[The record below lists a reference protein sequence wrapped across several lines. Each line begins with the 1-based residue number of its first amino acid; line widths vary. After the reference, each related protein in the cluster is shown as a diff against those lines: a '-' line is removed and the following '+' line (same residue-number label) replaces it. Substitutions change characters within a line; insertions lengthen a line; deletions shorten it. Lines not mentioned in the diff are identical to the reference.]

1 MSSESEAPTASQDA
15 GSEASGSRAT
25 AVSQVAPSFDLAG
38 LVNGDDRADLSGK
51 ADHEALKR
59 AASNGKDAQGRP
71 THSSTGALLDYAKR
85 VPVRPATSVIILRE
99 ADGLEVFVQHRVK
112 TMDFA
117 AGVVVFPGGRVD
129 LEDVAKSDGLP
140 IGDDDLGRHLD
151 AWKQTD
157 AVTVGLGRS
166 LADPDAQPEPAE
178 ATPEEAAQGVRT
190 LLACAI
196 REVEEETG
204 QRLDPGHMHP
214 WANLVTPPGRS
225 KRFDTYFFVA
235 EGAELEDLTHQT
247 TEATNSEWLGV
258 DELLTGETEGR
269 YRLMRPTLALL
280 MELQALGSLG
290 AILGHATDGNRT
302 IESIRPKVPGI
313 H

>member
-1 MSSESEAPTASQDA
+1 MSSESEATTAPKTAPTS
-15 GSEASGSRAT
+15 AT
-25 AVSQVAPSFDLAG
+25 TTPFDLAA
-38 LVNGDDRADLSGK
+38 LVNGDDRADLSGQ

-59 AASNGKDAQGRP
+59 AASNGKDDQGRP
-71 THSSTGALLDYAKR
+71 THSSTGAVLDYAKR

-99 ADGLEVFVQHRVK
+99 AEGLEVFVQHRVK

-140 IGDDDLGRHLD
+140 IGDDELGRHLG

-166 LADPDAQPEPAE
+166 LADPDSQADPAE
-178 ATPEEAAQGVRT
+178 ATPQEAAQGVRT

-204 QRLDPGHMHP
+204 QRLDPAHMHP

-235 EGAELEDLTHQT
+235 AGAELEDLNHQT
-247 TEATNSEWLGV
+247 TEATNSEWLGI

-280 MELQALGSLG
+280 TELQSLGSLA
-290 AILGHATDGNRT
+290 AILDDATDGDRT